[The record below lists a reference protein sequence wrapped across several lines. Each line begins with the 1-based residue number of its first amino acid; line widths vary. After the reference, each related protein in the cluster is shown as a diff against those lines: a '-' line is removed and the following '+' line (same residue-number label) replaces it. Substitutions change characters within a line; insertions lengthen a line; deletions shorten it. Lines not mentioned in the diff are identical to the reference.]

1 MQWLVATAIRHIVAS
16 VYACG
21 FDCRQAGNQ
30 ESSMHSTRANLST
43 KFAPRS
49 LSGLR
54 YLSLAVALIAAVWAG
69 ANSIAGAAPSHMAHY
84 SVPATDIS
92 DPNSELP
99 IGLLAQAGS
108 TGGSVGQ
115 TDKSIS
121 GEPAVPAPPPAAKPS
136 NPPPA
141 AKPSNPPPAAKPS
154 TPPPAARTKS
164 QPAQAAT
171 GNGCRSIVGT
181 WSSWASGMFG
191 ANDTRFN
198 ADGTITHPSSKGTWS
213 CDNGLYNHVW
223 EKFGQ
228 RGPYKLSADG
238 KQLIKTQDGSV
249 SFYRGGAAPS
259 QPARN

>member
-1 MQWLVATAIRHIVAS
+1 MQWLVATAVRHIVAS
-16 VYACG
+16 VYACA
-21 FDCRQAGNQ
+21 FDRRQAGNQ
-30 ESSMHSTRANLST
+30 ESSMHSTPAYLST
-43 KFAPRS
+43 KATPRS

-54 YLSLAVALIAAVWAG
+54 CLSLAVALIAAVWAG
-69 ANSIAGAAPSHMAHY
+69 ANSIAGAAPSEMAH
-84 SVPATDIS
+84 SVVATDIS
-92 DPNSELP
+92 GLNLGRP

-121 GEPAVPAPPPAAKPS
+121 GEPPAQAPPPAAKPS

-141 AKPSNPPPAAKPS
+141 AKPSN
-154 TPPPAARTKS
+154 PPPAARTKS

-198 ADGTITHPSSKGTWS
+198 ADGTITHPSSAGTWS
-213 CDNGLYNHVW
+213 CENGLYNHVW
-223 EKFGQ
+223 ARFGQ

-238 KQLIKTQDGSV
+238 KQLIKVQDGSV

-259 QPARN
+259 APARN